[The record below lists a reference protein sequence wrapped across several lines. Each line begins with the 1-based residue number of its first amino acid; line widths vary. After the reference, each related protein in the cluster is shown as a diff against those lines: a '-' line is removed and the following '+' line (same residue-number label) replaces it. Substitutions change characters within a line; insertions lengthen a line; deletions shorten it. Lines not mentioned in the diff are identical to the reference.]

1 MSAYIPGGPL
11 LDAARAQ
18 AAALQAFKAMRG
30 GRVRVGGTHRTEHG
44 RCARKRVDARA
55 SGRLGCSPSVVRDA
69 TSEPRCRGRVT
80 RRISSRTSPR
90 GSCRATVSRIRRWAR
105 VDEPM
110 LQMLTATCSADAAK
124 MRS

>member
-90 GSCRATVSRIRRWAR
+90 GSYQSHSESYPSMGPSRRTNA
-105 VDEPM
+105 
-110 LQMLTATCSADAAK
+110 ADANCY
-124 MRS
+124 M